1 MDPRRL
7 TGLSLAAGSGVL
19 YGAINVLAKPVD
31 LHPAWL
37 ATIMYFTSSLAL
49 SPFALRLRLRRA
61 DVPKVLAMGL
71 LGGGLAPLL
80 LLHGLERT
88 AASDAGLLLTVEM
101 VATAAFAMLFIHE
114 RYRGREWV
122 GLAAL
127 LLAAGFVALASRSS
141 GETTMVGVLLV
152 LGSAVTWGIDNT
164 VSARLVGSYRP
175 QGLIAVKGTLGGVV
189 CGTWVLL
196 TRPEWPR
203 GSQAL
208 AGAAMGI
215 ASIAVS
221 SVLFYHALQRV
232 GAGRTSALNIAT
244 TALVAALGGV
254 VLLGEHLIWLHGAA
268 FASVAL
274 GAFLL
279 STHDEGARPTP
290 PGPPGPA

>member
-1 MDPRRL
+1 MHPRRL
-7 TGLSLAAGSGVL
+7 SGLALAAGSGVL
-19 YGAINVLAKPVD
+19 YGSINVLAKPVS

-37 ATIMYFTSSLAL
+37 ATIMYLTSSLVL
-49 SPFALRLRLRRA
+49 MPFALRLRLRRA
-61 DVPKVLAMGL
+61 DLPKVLAMGV
-71 LGGGLAPLL
+71 LGGGIAPLL

-127 LLAAGFVALASRSS
+127 LAAAALVAGASRST
-141 GETTMVGVLLV
+141 GETTLTGAVLV
-152 LGSAVTWGIDNT
+152 LGAAVTWGIDNT

-175 QGLIAVKGTLGGVV
+175 QGLIAVKGMLGAVV
-189 CGTWVLL
+189 CAAWVLA
-196 TRPEWPR
+196 TSPPWPD
-203 GSQAL
+203 GTQAL
-208 AGAAMGI
+208 AGAAMGV

-254 VLLGEHLIWLHGAA
+254 FLLDERLVLLHGAA
-268 FASVAL
+268 FASVGL
-274 GAFLL
+274 GAWLL
-279 STHDEGARPTP
+279 STHEERRPQP
-290 PGPPGPA
+290 APPGPA

>member
-7 TGLSLAAGSGVL
+7 TGLALAAGSGVL
-19 YGAINVLAKPVD
+19 YGSINVLAKPVA

-37 ATIMYFTSSLAL
+37 AAIMYFTSSVVLL
-49 SPFALRLRLRRA
+49 PFGLKLRLRRS
-61 DVPKVLAMGL
+61 DIPKVLAMGL

-80 LLHGLERT
+80 LLHGLEKT
-88 AASDAGLLLTVEM
+88 AASDAGLLLTTEM
-101 VATAAFAMLFIHE
+101 VATAAFASTFIGE
-114 RYRGREWV
+114 RYRGRELV

-127 LLAAGFVALASRSS
+127 LVAGGCVALASRSS
-141 GETTMVGVLLV
+141 GESTLPGVLLV
-152 LGSAVTWGIDNT
+152 LGSAVAWGVDNT

-175 QGLIAVKGTLGGVV
+175 QGLISLKGTIGGVV
-189 CGTWVLL
+189 CATWVLL
-196 TRPEWPR
+196 TDPPWPEAT
-203 GSQAL
+203 QAL

-254 VLLGEHLIWLHGAA
+254 LLLGERLVWLHGAA
-268 FASVAL
+268 FLAVAI
-274 GAFLL
+274 GAALL
-279 STHDEGARPTP
+279 STHQDKAPAPSLG
-290 PGPPGPA
+290 PG

>member
-7 TGLSLAAGSGVL
+7 TGLALAAGSGVL

-37 ATIMYFTSSLAL
+37 AAIMYFTSSLVL
-49 SPFALRLRLRRA
+49 LPFALRLRLRRA
-61 DVPKVLAMGL
+61 DVPKVLTMGL

-80 LLHGLERT
+80 LLYGLERT

-101 VATAAFAMLFIHE
+101 VATAALAMLFIHE

-122 GLAAL
+122 GLASL
-127 LLAAGFVALASRSS
+127 LVAAGCVAAASRST
-141 GETTMVGVLLV
+141 GETTTTGVLLV
-152 LGSAVTWGIDNT
+152 LGSAVTWGVDNT
-164 VSARLVGSYRP
+164 VSARLVGAYQP
-175 QGLIAVKGTLGGVV
+175 QGLIAVKGMLGGVV
-189 CGTWVLL
+189 CATWVLV
-196 TRPEWPR
+196 TGPAAP
-203 GSQAL
+203 GVTQAL
-208 AGAAMGI
+208 AGAAMGV

-254 VLLGEHLIWLHGAA
+254 FLLDERLVWLHGAA
-268 FASVAL
+268 FVAVGL
-274 GAFLL
+274 GALLL
-279 STHDEGARPTP
+279 STHQEHAATP
-290 PGPPGPA
+290 AMPGPP